1 METVKKR
8 RKVVVIG
15 GGFAGLAT
23 VNAMK
28 GANVDI
34 TVIDKSNH
42 HLFQPLLY
50 QVATAALSPGDI
62 AAPIRD
68 IFGNNKNIQVILGEV
83 SKIDGEAKT
92 LLMVNKT
99 EIPFDQL
106 VIAPGAQYN
115 YFGNEHWKEHA
126 PSLKTISDAL
136 NIRERILLSLEQA
149 EQLEDEEKRKPY
161 LTYVIIGG
169 GPTGVETAGAIA
181 EIAGISMR
189 RNYRNIEEKDIKIYL
204 VEAAPAILNG
214 FSDPLGVKGQKML
227 EKLGVKVLLNSP
239 VERIEKEEVFLKVG
253 SIKAA
258 NIIWAAGIKAPALLN
273 DLKAKKDNLGRIFVK
288 QDLSVPGF
296 PDVYVLGDSAHFK
309 DESGKSLP
317 SLASVAKQQ
326 GHYLGKLLAA
336 DPAEIKA
343 QKPFRYLNKGSM
355 ATVGRAKAVAQ
366 YKEIKASGF
375 FAWILWC
382 TVHILLLVG
391 FRNRW
396 RVFSEW
402 VWNYFTFKRSVQLI
416 TDRTNCHNCAPN
428 TAIKS
433 SQASHN

>member
-1 METVKKR
+1 M
-8 RKVVVIG
+8 IG

-28 GANVDI
+28 GANLDI

-62 AAPIRD
+62 AAPIRA
-68 IFGNNKNIQVILGEV
+68 IFGNNKNIRVIMGEV
-83 SKIDGEAKT
+83 SKIDPEAKK
-92 LLMVNKT
+92 LHLVNET

-126 PSLKTISDAL
+126 PGLKTISDAL
-136 NIRERILLSLEQA
+136 KIRERILLSLEQA
-149 EQLEDEEKRKPY
+149 EQLDDPEKRRPY
-161 LTYVIIGG
+161 LTYIIIGG

-189 RNYRNIEEKDIKIYL
+189 RNYRNIKEKDINIYL
-204 VEAAPAILNG
+204 VEAAPGILNG
-214 FSDPLGVKGQKML
+214 FSDPLGDKGQKML

-239 VERIEKEEVFLKVG
+239 VERIEKDEVFLKVG
-253 SIKAA
+253 SIKAV
-258 NIIWAAGIKAPALLN
+258 NIIWAAGIKAPGLLN
-273 DLKAKKDNLGRIFVK
+273 DLKAEKDNLGRIFVNE
-288 QDLSVPGF
+288 DLSVPGF

-309 DESGKSLP
+309 DEKGKPLP
-317 SLASVAKQQ
+317 ALASVAKQQ
-326 GHYLGKLLAA
+326 GDYLGELLGTGPSKLNF
-336 DPAEIKA
+336 KR
-343 QKPFRYLNKGSM
+343 PFKYLSKGTM
-355 ATVGRAKAVAQ
+355 ATVGRAKAVVQ
-366 YKEIKASGF
+366 FRGLKVSGF
-375 FAWILWC
+375 FAWVLWC
-382 TVHILLLVG
+382 TVHLLLLVG

-402 VWNYFTFKRSVQLI
+402 IWNYFTFKRGVQLI
-416 TDRTNCHNCAPN
+416 TDRSNCHNCKPS
-428 TAIKS
+428 TLIKS
-433 SQASHN
+433 DWIAHT

>member
-1 METVKKR
+1 MESER
-8 RKVVVIG
+8 EIRKIVVIG

-62 AAPIRD
+62 AAPIRA
-68 IFGNNKNIQVILGEV
+68 IFGKNKKIRVLLGEV
-83 SKIDGEAKT
+83 NKIDTEAKK
-92 LLMVNKT
+92 LHLVNLT
-99 EIPFDQL
+99 EMPYDQL

-115 YFGNEHWKEHA
+115 YFGNDHWKEHA

-136 NIRERILLSLEQA
+136 KIRERILLSLEQA
-149 EQLEDEEKRKPY
+149 EQFEDVEKRRPY

-189 RNYRNIEEKDIKIYL
+189 RNYRNIQEKDIKIYL

-214 FSDPLGVKGQKML
+214 FSEPLGERGQKML

-239 VERIEKEEVFLKVG
+239 VARIEKDEVFLKVG

-258 NIIWAAGIKAPALLN
+258 NIIWAAGIKAPALLK
-273 DLKAKKDNLGRIFVK
+273 DLKAEKDNLGRIFVK
-288 QDLSVPGF
+288 QDLSVPGI

-309 DESGKSLP
+309 DETGKPLP
-317 SLASVAKQQ
+317 ALASVAKQQ
-326 GHYLGKLLAA
+326 GNYLGKLLSA
-336 DPAEIKA
+336 DSSEIET
-343 QKPFRYLNKGSM
+343 QKPFRYLDKGSM

-366 YKEIKASGF
+366 FKGIKASGF

-402 VWNYFTFKRSVQLI
+402 IWNYFTFKRGVQLI

-428 TAIKS
+428 PAVKVRQVT
-433 SQASHN
+433 HT